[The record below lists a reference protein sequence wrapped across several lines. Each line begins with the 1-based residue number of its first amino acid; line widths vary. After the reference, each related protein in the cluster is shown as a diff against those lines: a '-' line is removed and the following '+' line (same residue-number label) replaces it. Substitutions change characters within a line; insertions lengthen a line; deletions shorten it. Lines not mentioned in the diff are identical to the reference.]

1 MTQANEQTGAGAA
14 AGVRPVPEGYRTVTP
29 WISNKDTAGLLDYLR
44 AAFGGVELARVPNP
58 DGSIG
63 HAEMRI
69 GDSIV
74 MFFDAKE
81 GGRRRRVFS
90 VSLVEDADAVYA
102 RAITGR
108 RLGRDQGDGA
118 LFGDRVGRI
127 RDPVGNIWW
136 IQTHVAD
143 LGPAEMGK
151 PCRRAEVRR
160 CHAGGAGLAR
170 SRAPPPR
177 SQPGALGLVDKRRGG
192 FGGGG

>member
-29 WISNKDTAGLLDYLR
+29 WIISKDTAGLLDYLR

-81 GGRRRRVFS
+81 GWPATPGFLRLF
-90 VSLVEDADAVYA
+90 VEDADAVYA
-102 RAITGR
+102 RAIQAGGSAVTKVTE
-108 RLGRDQGDGA
+108 LF
-118 LFGDRVGRI
+118 FGDRVGRI

-143 LGPAEMGK
+143 LGPAEMG
-151 PCRRAEVRR
+151 
-160 CHAGGAGLAR
+160 
-170 SRAPPPR
+170 SRAGEPR
-177 SQPGALGLVDKRRGG
+177 FADAMREVQDSLDRELRRHDRNPAP
-192 FGGGG
+192 